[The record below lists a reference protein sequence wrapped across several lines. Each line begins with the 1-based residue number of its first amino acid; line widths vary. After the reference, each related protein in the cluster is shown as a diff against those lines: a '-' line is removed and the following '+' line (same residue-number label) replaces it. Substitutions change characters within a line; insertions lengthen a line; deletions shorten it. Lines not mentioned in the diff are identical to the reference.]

1 MLEAYNDGAEESGTM
16 AVEVV
21 DEAGKAIFQTA
32 NTPVKVAAS
41 GGMLKG
47 RLNLEGLPQGR
58 YQLKVVL
65 QLGARAV
72 DRSAPMTMASLD
84 TTLQR
89 GVARI
94 KVERLSDEGYFK
106 YMSVEGL
113 DSAFA
118 PLYYIAT
125 PSELKIWNKSLSE
138 DAKRRYLTEFWQSRD
153 PNKGTANN
161 EARDQFYAAIALAN
175 REFKERNVPGWKT
188 DRGRIFAKYGVAPS
202 VLRRAQVQKA
212 PPYEVWNYPDLG
224 RWYIF
229 ADRTGVGQWRLMV
242 SSDLKEPS
250 QPDWRDIL
258 TEDGVRDAGRFLN
271 IDFYSSSTQFK

>member
-1 MLEAYNDGAEESGTM
+1 M
-16 AVEVV
+16 
-21 DEAGKAIFQTA
+21 
-32 NTPVKVAAS
+32 
-41 GGMLKG
+41 
-47 RLNLEGLPQGR
+47 
-58 YQLKVVL
+58 
-65 QLGARAV
+65 
-72 DRSAPMTMASLD
+72 SAD
-84 TTLQR
+84 
-89 GVARI
+89 
-94 KVERLSDEGYFK
+94 
-106 YMSVEGL
+106 GL

-161 EARDQFYAAIALAN
+161 EGRDQFYAAIALAN
-175 REFKERNVPGWKT
+175 KELQGTERSWLEDGPGP
-188 DRGRIFAKYGVAPS
+188 DLRQVRRGSIHPAPG
-202 VLRRAQVQKA
+202 AGPEA